1 MEENKKNADEM
12 AKDAVTAGAGFAE
25 KIVKAANK
33 INTETIIPTL
43 GEGMKSLSSDE
54 KTKEDIDKFTD
65 FSKSAANTVAGI
77 FGKVIKTG
85 EEVLNENVIPAV
97 KKVIDDAAGDKEK

>member
-12 AKDAVTAGAGFAE
+12 AKDTVTAGAGIAE
-25 KIVKAANK
+25 KILNTANK

-43 GEGMKSLSSDE
+43 GEGMKSLSEDE
-54 KTKEDIDKFTD
+54 KIKEDIDKFTD
-65 FSKSAANTVAGI
+65 FSKTAANTVAGI
-77 FGKVIKTG
+77 FNKVIKTG

-97 KKVIDDAAGDKEK
+97 KNVVDDMNGNKGE

>member
-1 MEENKKNADEM
+1 MEENKKSADEM
-12 AKDAVTAGAGFAE
+12 AKDAVTAGAGIAE
-25 KIVKAANK
+25 KILNTAHK

-65 FSKSAANTVAGI
+65 FSKTAANTVSGI
-77 FGKVIKTG
+77 FSKVIKTG
-85 EEVLNENVIPAV
+85 EEVLNENDIPAV
-97 KKVIDDAAGDKEK
+97 KSVVDETAGNKEK

>member
-1 MEENKKNADEM
+1 MEDNKKNADEM
-12 AKDAVTAGAGFAE
+12 AKDAVSTGAGIAE
-25 KIVKAANK
+25 KILNTAHK

-65 FSKSAANTVAGI
+65 FSKAAANTVSGI
-77 FGKVIKTG
+77 FSKVIKTG

-97 KKVIDDAAGDKEK
+97 KNVVDDNDGNKKK

>member
-1 MEENKKNADEM
+1 MEENKKNPDEV
-12 AKDAVTAGAGFAE
+12 AKDAVSAGAGIAE
-25 KIVKAANK
+25 KFLNTVNK

-65 FSKSAANTVAGI
+65 FTKTAANTVSGI
-77 FGKVIKTG
+77 FSKVIKTG

-97 KKVIDDAAGDKEK
+97 KNVVDDMNGNKGE